1 MLKTICYIS
10 DSKTDESLNSLKN
23 LFQKAEENNI
33 KNEITGILIY
43 KNKNFLQVFEGESK
57 VVDETFKRIVK
68 NKKHHNIFKII
79 ETNIDSRIFEDYN
92 YGFTAISDKTTIGQ
106 LEEYLDWLKNAD
118 NMIAN
123 EIIVLVKN
131 FTKDIV

>member
-10 DSKTDESLNSLKN
+10 DSKTDESLDSLKT
-23 LFQKAEENNI
+23 LFQQAEENNI

-92 YGFTAISDKTTIGQ
+92 YGFTTISDKTTIRQ
-106 LEEYLDWLKNAD
+106 LQEYFDWLKDAD
-118 NMIAN
+118 NMVAN
-123 EIIVLVKN
+123 EIIALVKN
-131 FTKDIV
+131 FTKDID